1 MRRRLTLPFPL
12 RPWLGLLLCGT
23 MPLAAPVAA
32 TAQAVVAASPQTLSL
47 TAGTQHE
54 LVIDKGVGRI
64 AIGDESVL
72 GVTVT
77 RQTKGSPAARLIL
90 TAKGPG
96 STTLLVWEQGSTRA
110 TTYQVEV
117 QRRQAVIEGSFTDAA
132 TRRHAMAQALS
143 TFGDKTTAI
152 DRSTLAL
159 KSHTVQVE
167 VKIVELRK
175 NVLKRAG
182 INFFSAAS
190 NRHGFTFGV
199 STPGSGSP
207 SFGVGV
213 QSQLNSSSSNSLGSA
228 ANTSAS
234 SAVSAI
240 NGRNSPVTETLSHTA
255 DHLSNTAS
263 AAGAAAAT
271 TLAYSLASPVVGAFN
286 LLGYSSKAGL
296 GAALGLL
303 EGNGL
308 ARVLA
313 EPTLVALSGQS
324 ANFLAGGEIPIPI
337 AQGLGTVSVE
347 YKPFGIGLT
356 VSPTVLANNRIALK
370 VAPEASELN
379 YAQAVQLNGTVVPG
393 ISTRRA
399 DTTVELGDGESFVIG
414 GLVSRQTASNID
426 KVPLLGDIPVL
437 GTLFKSMEFQRDESE
452 LVIIVTPH
460 LVQPMARGTLP
471 DTALPGSNEQ
481 DAPGVWRSYLGGAA
495 SDDLMPGFSR

>member
-1 MRRRLTLPFPL
+1 MRPLTPPFAY
-12 RPWLGLLLCGT
+12 RSICAVLLCAAV
-23 MPLAAPVAA
+23 PLATPVTA
-32 TAQAVVAASPQTLSL
+32 TAQAGQILSL

-54 LVIDKGVGRI
+54 LVIGKGVSRI
-64 AIGDESVL
+64 AIADESVL

-90 TAKGPG
+90 TGKGPG
-96 STTLLVWEQGSTRA
+96 STTLLVWEQDSERA

-117 QRRQAVIEGSFTDAA
+117 QRRQAVLEGSFDDA
-132 TRRHAMAQALS
+132 TERRLAMDRTLS
-143 TFGDKTTAI
+143 GFADKTPLM

-182 INFFSAAS
+182 INFFSSAS

-199 STPGSGSP
+199 STPGSGST
-207 SFGVGV
+207 SFGVGA
-213 QSQLNSSSSNSLGSA
+213 QAQLTGSNSHSVGNTLTGNTGS
-228 ANTSAS
+228 SGS
-234 SAVSAI
+234 SI
-240 NGRNSPVTETLSHTA
+240 NGVPSPVTSTFSEA
-255 DHLSNTAS
+255 AS
-263 AAGAAAAT
+263 QVTNSAVAAGTATAAS
-271 TLAYSLASPVVGAFN
+271 LAYGLSSPVVSAFN

-296 GAALGLL
+296 GMALGLL

-324 ANFLAGGEIPIPI
+324 ATFLAGGEIPIPI
-337 AQGLGTVSVE
+337 AQGLGTISVE

-356 VSPTVLANNRIALK
+356 VSPTVLANDRIALK

-379 YAQAVQLNGTVVPG
+379 YAQAVQLNGTIVPG

-437 GTLFKSMEFQRDESE
+437 GTLFKSMEFQRDETE
-452 LVIIVTPH
+452 LVIVVTPH
-460 LVQPMARGTLP
+460 LVQPMARGTVT
-471 DTALPGSNEQ
+471 DDALPGHKEQ
-481 DAPGVWRSYLGGAA
+481 DDPGVWRSYLLGGAA
-495 SDDLMPGFSR
+495 NDALPGFSR

>member
-1 MRRRLTLPFPL
+1 MRRMTSPPAIRPL
-12 RPWLGLLLCGT
+12 LGLLLCGA
-23 MPLAAPVAA
+23 MPLAVPVAA
-32 TAQAVVAASPQTLSL
+32 TAQATAGQAALPLSL

-54 LVIDKGVGRI
+54 LLVGKGVSRI
-64 AIGDESVL
+64 AIADESVL
-72 GVTVT
+72 GVAVT

-96 STTLLVWEQGSTRA
+96 STTLLVWEQGSERA

-117 QRRQAVIEGSFTDAA
+117 QRRQAVLEGSFTDANA
-132 TRRHAMAQALS
+132 RRLAMAQALS
-143 TFGDKTTAI
+143 TFTDKATAI

-199 STPGSGSP
+199 STPGTGST
-207 SFGVGV
+207 FGVGV
-213 QSQLNSSSSNSLGSA
+213 EQSLSQGQSSSANLSANGSA
-228 ANTSAS
+228 NFATGTTPTAT
-234 SAVSAI
+234 A
-240 NGRNSPVTETLSHTA
+240 TL
-255 DHLSNTAS
+255 
-263 AAGAAAAT
+263 AGGLAAAANAAST
-271 TLAYSLASPVVGAFN
+271 ASTALSYGLTSPVVGAFN

-296 GAALGLL
+296 GMALGLL

-379 YAQAVQLNGTVVPG
+379 YAQAVQLNGTIVPG

-460 LVQPMARGTLP
+460 LVQPMARGTVF
-471 DTALPGSNEQ
+471 DGGLPGSNEQ
-481 DAPGVWRSYLGGAA
+481 DEPAVWRSYLGGAA
-495 SDDLMPGFSR
+495 SDDALPGFSR

>member
-1 MRRRLTLPFPL
+1 MRRLTSPPSIRPL
-12 RPWLGLLLCGT
+12 LGLLLCGA
-23 MPLAAPVAA
+23 MPLAVPVAA
-32 TAQAVVAASPQTLSL
+32 TAQAAAEASAQPLSL

-54 LVIDKGVGRI
+54 LLIGKGVSRI
-64 AIGDESVL
+64 AIADESVL
-72 GVTVT
+72 GVAVT

-96 STTLLVWEQGSTRA
+96 STTLLVWEQGSERA

-117 QRRQAVIEGSFTDAA
+117 QRRQAVLEGSFTDADA
-132 TRRHAMAQALS
+132 RRLAMAQALS
-143 TFGDKTTAI
+143 TFPDKATAI

-213 QSQLNSSSSNSLGSA
+213 QSDLSRS
-228 ANTSAS
+228 SAS
-234 SAVSAI
+234 NLSGTAATNASDAISSVNGVSSPYTDSLAHSANHVANSAV
-240 NGRNSPVTETLSHTA
+240 
-255 DHLSNTAS
+255 
-263 AAGAAAAT
+263 AAGATTAT
-271 TLAYSLASPVVGAFN
+271 ALAYGLASPVVGAFN

-296 GAALGLL
+296 GMALGLL

-379 YAQAVQLNGTVVPG
+379 YAQAVQLNGTIVPG

-437 GTLFKSMEFQRDESE
+437 GSLFKSMEFQRDESE

-460 LVQPMARGTLP
+460 LVQPMARGTVF
-471 DTALPGSNEQ
+471 DGGLPGSNEQ
-481 DAPGVWRSYLGGAA
+481 DEPAVWRSYLGGAA
-495 SDDLMPGFSR
+495 SDDALPGFSR